1 MKNSFYDELHN
12 LYEVSKTLRFELI
25 PQGKTKENI
34 EKEGILKIDEYRNEI
49 FKKVKKYCDE
59 YHKYFIDFCLK
70 EAKLKELNNYYKF
83 FTKADKNLND
93 KKTFE
98 EIQGILR
105 KEIINYFK
113 SNKDF
118 EILFSEKL
126 INFGLMDLY
135 KDEPL
140 ALEEIKHFEKF
151 TTYFTGYYDNRKN
164 MYSDEAISTSIAYRL
179 INENLPIFIKNIK
192 TFEIAKNK
200 IPNEIN
206 NVFNNLKDFINID
219 NIDEIFTLEH
229 FNKTLTQKDIETY
242 NNLIGGISKE
252 NNVKIKG
259 LNECINLYNQ
269 KTSEKLPKLQ
279 MLYKQIL
286 SDTDSISF
294 KLETIE
300 NDIQLNDELNNYNN
314 LLNESFKDNQL
325 LNIFEQ
331 INTFDLDKIYIN
343 NDLSITK
350 ISKNI
355 FDDWNHINIVL
366 ENNFDKNYTGKI
378 KQGTEKYIELRKD
391 TIKKNKVF
399 SIKFLESC
407 INEYEKENTGKITN
421 YFKEYIN
428 KNLLIQNIHENY
440 KKYQDELYS
449 LKEDEKMLSNNKVIE
464 SVKNYLDSI
473 KTLQDFIKI
482 LIPKDSAIE
491 TDERFYSIINEKYF
505 VLSKIIPLYNKT
517 RNYLTKKPYSTEKIK
532 INFDCS
538 TLLSG
543 WDLNKEK
550 DNLGVLF
557 IKDDK
562 YYLGIINPKHKKIFD
577 NYQADKEGGNNYK
590 KIEYKLL
597 PGPNKMLPKVF
608 FAKSRIDEFNP
619 SQELLEKY
627 EKGYHKKGT
636 DFDIEFCHELIDFY
650 KSAITLNAD
659 WQSFDFNFSPTE
671 TYKDISGFY
680 KEVEQQGY
688 KLVYK
693 DISVDY
699 IHSLVDEGKLY
710 LFQIYNK
717 DFSEFTKGKPN
728 LHTKY
733 FRAVFDENNLK
744 DTVYKLN
751 GGAEIFYRKASIS
764 IKNEDIKHKN
774 LPMENKNPHIQ
785 TYKPTTILPYDII
798 KDRRFTVDKFQFHVP
813 ITLNFKNQGLVNIN
827 ELVNSK
833 IQKTNEI
840 YSIGIDR
847 GERNL
852 IYICVVNPK
861 GEIIHQQSLNVI
873 VNEYND
879 TEFATDY
886 HKLLEKKEGK
896 REAARKNW
904 TTIENIKELKEGYL
918 SQVIHKIV
926 ELTEKYN
933 AIIVIEDLNM
943 GFKNS
948 RTKVEKQV
956 YQKFESMLI
965 NKLNYLVFK
974 EKQDNEPGGLY
985 KAYQLTNKFDS
996 FKKLGKQTGILFY
1009 IPAWCT
1015 SKIDPVTGF
1024 INLFNTKYQNLD
1036 KSIEFINKFKE
1047 IKFNNNEGYFEF
1059 IVDDYSKFTDKLH
1072 DSKKD
1077 WIICTNSTRILSFRN
1092 PDNNNEWDSKNVIL
1106 TDEFK
1111 NLFNKYD
1118 INLNDIKTDINK
1130 KADAKFFNGVK
1141 EKDGFIGFMHLF
1153 KLVVQMRNSN
1163 SKTSEDYIVSPVKNK
1178 NNEFYDSRI
1187 CSNKLPKDADA
1198 NGAYNIARKGL
1209 MLIEQIKQTEPENL
1223 RKIKYDITNKEW
1235 LNWAQKNNR

>member
-1 MKNSFYDELHN
+1 MQNCFYDELHN
-12 LYEVSKTLRFELI
+12 LYEVSKTLRFELV

-34 EKEGILKIDEYRNEI
+34 EKEGIIKIDEYRSEI

-59 YHKYFIDFCLK
+59 YHKYFIDLCLSG
-70 EAKLKELNNYYKF
+70 ANLKNLGAYYKYYSK
-83 FTKADKNLND
+83 TEKTDEDKQI
-93 KKTFE
+93 FE

-113 SNKDF
+113 NNKDF
-118 EILFSEKL
+118 DILFSEKL
-126 INFGLMDLY
+126 INFGLTDLY
-135 KDEPL
+135 KDDPS
-140 ALEEIKHFEKF
+140 ALEEIEHFKKF

-179 INENLPIFIKNIK
+179 INENLPIFIKNLK
-192 TFEIAKNK
+192 TFEIAKKK

-206 NVFNNLKDFINID
+206 EVFNNLKDFINID

-242 NNLIGGISKE
+242 NNLIGGMSKE

-279 MLYKQIL
+279 ILYKQIL

-300 NDIQLNDELNNYNN
+300 NDIQLNDELNNYNK
-314 LLNESFKDNQL
+314 LLIESFKDNQL

-343 NDLSITK
+343 NDLTLTK

-366 ENNFDKNYTGKI
+366 ENNFDKNYTGKT
-378 KQGTEKYIELRKD
+378 KQGTEKYIELKKD
-391 TIKKNKVF
+391 TIKKNKIF
-399 SIKFLESC
+399 SIKFLEDC

-428 KNLLIQNIHENY
+428 KNLLIQNIYENY

-449 LKEDEKMLSNNKVIE
+449 LKENEKMLSNNKIIE

-482 LIPKDSAIE
+482 FIPKDNAIE

-543 WDLNKEK
+543 WDLNKVK

-557 IKDDK
+557 IKDNK
-562 YYLGIINPKHKKIFD
+562 YYLGIINPKHRKIFD
-577 NYQADKEGGNNYK
+577 NYQADKKGNNYK

-619 SQELLEKY
+619 SAELLEKY
-627 EKGYHKKGT
+627 KKGCHKKGA
-636 DFDIEFCHELIDFY
+636 DFDINFCHELIDFY

-699 IHSLVDEGKLY
+699 INSLVNEGKLY
-710 LFQIYNK
+710 LFQIHNK
-717 DFSEFTKGKPN
+717 DFSEFAKGKPN
-728 LHTKY
+728 LHTMY

-744 DTVYKLN
+744 DIVYKLN
-751 GGAEIFYRKASIS
+751 GGAEIFYRKASIPLKDAV
-764 IKNEDIKHKN
+764 ILHKN
-774 LPMENKNPHIQ
+774 SLLENKNPNIVKS
-785 TYKPTTILPYDII
+785 KPTTILPYDII

-852 IYICVVNPK
+852 IYICVVNSK

-879 TEFATDY
+879 IEFATDY
-886 HKLLEKKEGK
+886 HKLLEKKEYK
-896 REAARKNW
+896 RDNARKNW

-974 EKQDNEPGGLY
+974 EKEENEPGGLY

-1024 INLFNTKYQNLD
+1024 VNLFNTKYENL
-1036 KSIEFINKFKE
+1036 NKAIDFVKNFEE
-1047 IKFNNNEGYFEF
+1047 IRFNGDENYFEF
-1059 IVDDYSKFTDKLH
+1059 IVDDYSKFTDRLSE
-1072 DSKKD
+1072 SKKD
-1077 WIICTNSTRILSFRN
+1077 WVICSNSDRILTYRN
-1092 PDNNNEWDSKNVIL
+1092 PDKNNEWDSKTVIL
-1106 TDEFK
+1106 TDGFK
-1111 NLFNKYD
+1111 NLFEKYNISLKNIKSD
-1118 INLNDIKTDINK
+1118 IID
-1130 KADAKFFNGVK
+1130 KADAKFFNGTK

-1163 SKTSEDYIVSPVKNK
+1163 SKTSEDYIISPVKNK

-1209 MLIEQIKQTEPENL
+1209 MLIEQIKNTAPENPG
-1223 RKIKYDITNKEW
+1223 KIKYNITNKEW
-1235 LNWAQKNNR
+1235 LKWVQKNS

>member
-1 MKNSFYDELHN
+1 MQNCFYDELHN
-12 LYEVSKTLRFELI
+12 LYEVSKTLRFELV

-59 YHKYFIDFCLK
+59 YHKYFIDLCLSG
-70 EAKLKELNNYYKF
+70 ANLKNLGAYYKYYSK
-83 FTKADKNLND
+83 TEKTDEDKQI
-93 KKTFE
+93 FE

-113 SNKDF
+113 NNKDF
-118 EILFSEKL
+118 DILFSEKL
-126 INFGLMDLY
+126 INFGLTDLY
-135 KDEPL
+135 KDDPS

-179 INENLPIFIKNIK
+179 INENLPIFIKNLK
-192 TFEIAKNK
+192 TFEIAKKK

-206 NVFNNLKDFINID
+206 EVFNNLKDFINID

-252 NNVKIKG
+252 NNIKIKG

-279 MLYKQIL
+279 ILYKQIL

-300 NDIQLNDELNNYNN
+300 NDIQLNDELNNYNK
-314 LLNESFKDNQL
+314 LLIESFKDNQL

-343 NDLSITK
+343 NDLTLTK

-355 FDDWNHINIVL
+355 FNDWNYINIVL
-366 ENNFDKNYTGKI
+366 ENNFDKNYTGKT
-378 KQGTEKYIELRKD
+378 KQGTEKYIELKKG

-399 SIKFLESC
+399 SIKFLEDC
-407 INEYEKENTGKITN
+407 INEYEKENTGKIAN

-428 KNLLIQNIHENY
+428 KNLLIQNIYESY

-449 LKEDEKMLSNNKVIE
+449 LKENEKMLSNNKVIE

-473 KTLQDFIKI
+473 KILQDFIKI
-482 LIPKDSAIE
+482 FIPKDNAIE

-543 WDLNKEK
+543 WDLNKVK

-557 IKDDK
+557 IKDNK
-562 YYLGIINPKHKKIFD
+562 YYLGIINPKHRKIFD
-577 NYQADKEGGNNYK
+577 NYQADKKGNNYK

-608 FAKSRIDEFNP
+608 FAKSRIDEFDP
-619 SQELLEKY
+619 SAELLEKY
-627 EKGYHKKGT
+627 KKGCHKKGA
-636 DFDIEFCHELIDFY
+636 DFDINFCHELIDFY

-699 IHSLVDEGKLY
+699 INSLVNEGKLY

-728 LHTKY
+728 LHTMY

-751 GGAEIFYRKASIS
+751 GGAEIFYRKASIPLKDAV
-764 IKNEDIKHKN
+764 ILHKN
-774 LPMENKNPHIQ
+774 SLLENKNPNIVKS
-785 TYKPTTILPYDII
+785 KPTTILPYDII

-813 ITLNFKNQGLVNIN
+813 ITLNFKNQGLGNIN

-833 IQKTNEI
+833 IKTTNEI

-852 IYICVVNPK
+852 LYVCVVNSK
-861 GEIIHQQSLNVI
+861 GEIVHQQSLNEI
-873 VNEYND
+873 INEYNGI
-879 TEFATDY
+879 TFKTDY
-886 HKLLEKKEGK
+886 HKLLDNKEDK
-896 REAARKNW
+896 RDKARKNW

-974 EKQDNEPGGLY
+974 EKEENEPGGLY

-1024 INLFNTKYQNLD
+1024 VNLFNTKYENL
-1036 KSIEFINKFKE
+1036 NKAIDFVKNFEE
-1047 IKFNNNEGYFEF
+1047 IRFNGDENYFEF
-1059 IVDDYSKFTDKLH
+1059 IVDDYSKFTDRLSE
-1072 DSKKD
+1072 SKKD
-1077 WIICTNSTRILSFRN
+1077 WVICSNSDRILTYRN
-1092 PDNNNEWDSKNVIL
+1092 PDKNNEWDSKTVIL
-1106 TDEFK
+1106 TDGFK
-1111 NLFNKYD
+1111 NLFEKYNISLKNIKSD
-1118 INLNDIKTDINK
+1118 IIE
-1130 KADAKFFNGVK
+1130 KADAKFFNGTK

-1163 SKTSEDYIVSPVKNK
+1163 SKTSEDYIISPVKNK

-1209 MLIEQIKQTEPENL
+1209 MLIEQIKNTAPENPG
-1223 RKIKYDITNKEW
+1223 KIKYNITNKEW
-1235 LNWAQKNNR
+1235 LKWVQKNS